1 VKYKDLFVSIPK
13 SLETDPM
20 SISLEQS
27 IELIK
32 AKQEIIAN
40 KYIHEFAYE

>member
-20 SISLEQS
+20 SITLEQS

-32 AKQEIIAN
+32 AKQEANAN
-40 KYIHEFAYE
+40 KYIHEFTHD